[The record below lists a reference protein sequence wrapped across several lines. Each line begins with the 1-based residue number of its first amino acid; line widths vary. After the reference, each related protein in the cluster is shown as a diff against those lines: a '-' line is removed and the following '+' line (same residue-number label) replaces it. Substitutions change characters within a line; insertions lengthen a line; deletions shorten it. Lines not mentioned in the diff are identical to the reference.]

1 MKKQCPYSNE
11 YFEQKRTNQRFASS
25 KNRISYHNDRAR
37 AKRTIKGEIDYLI
50 NNNWNILLKLLL
62 DKNKITR
69 SKEFM
74 LGAGFNFNYY
84 QRTYREDG
92 QIIYRIYNCG
102 FSLNED
108 YLVILKLDL

>member
-1 MKKQCPYSNE
+1 MRLDPHTNE
-11 YFEQKRTNQRFASS
+11 NFAPKRTNQRFACSM
-25 KNRISYHNDRAR
+25 NRINYHNDRAR
-37 AKRTIKGEIDYLI
+37 AKRTITREIDYLI

-62 DKNKITR
+62 GKNKITR